1 MRKTYDKAFKARVAL
16 EALKGEKTIQELGQI
31 HGVHPTLITQWKK
44 LLVENAAELF
54 ERPGK
59 VSDEERQSE
68 EQKEQMLRQL
78 GQMTLENEFL
88 KKSTSNCTGTMRSC
102 RPRRSRAVGQSA
114 MPDPGRQPVC
124 LLLRASARG

>member
-68 EQKEQMLRQL
+68 DQKEQMLRQL

-88 KKSTSNCTGTMRSC
+88 RKKYKQLYGHD
-102 RPRRSRAVGQSA
+102 AK
-114 MPDPGRQPVC
+114 
-124 LLLRASARG
+124 L

>member
-44 LLVENAAELF
+44 LLVENAPEIF

-59 VSDEERQSE
+59 ESAEDQEAEK
-68 EQKEQMLRQL
+68 QKELMLRSL

-88 KKSTSNCTGTMRSC
+88 KKKYKQLYGHD
-102 RPRRSRAVGQSA
+102 AK
-114 MPDPGRQPVC
+114 
-124 LLLRASARG
+124 L

>member
-1 MRKTYDKAFKARVAL
+1 MAL

-31 HGVHPTLITQWKK
+31 HAVHPTVIAQWKK
-44 LLVENAAELF
+44 LLVDNAAELF

-88 KKSTSNCTGTMRSC
+88 KKKYKQLWADYCQPGTMRSC
-102 RPRRSRAVGQSA
+102 RP
-114 MPDPGRQPVC
+114 
-124 LLLRASARG
+124 

>member
-44 LLVENAAELF
+44 LLVENAPELF

-59 VSDEERQSE
+59 VSDEARQSE
-68 EQKEQMLRQL
+68 EKLDRMLRQV
-78 GQMTLENEFL
+78 GQMTLENDFL
-88 KKSTSNCTGTMRSC
+88 KKKYKQLYGHD
-102 RPRRSRAVGQSA
+102 AK
-114 MPDPGRQPVC
+114 
-124 LLLRASARG
+124 L